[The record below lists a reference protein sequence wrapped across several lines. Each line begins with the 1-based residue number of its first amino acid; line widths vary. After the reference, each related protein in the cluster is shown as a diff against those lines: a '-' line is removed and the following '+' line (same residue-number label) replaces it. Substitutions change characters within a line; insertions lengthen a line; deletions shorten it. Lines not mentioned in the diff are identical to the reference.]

1 MLSDRVKMMSE
12 KVANTSE
19 VDAKYMKLTERLDDL
34 LDHIESSVS
43 NSEQTDEKVKMLRAI
58 LEKIKVWLSKIWV

>member
-1 MLSDRVKMMSE
+1 MMSE

-58 LEKIKVWLSKIWV
+58 LEKIKV